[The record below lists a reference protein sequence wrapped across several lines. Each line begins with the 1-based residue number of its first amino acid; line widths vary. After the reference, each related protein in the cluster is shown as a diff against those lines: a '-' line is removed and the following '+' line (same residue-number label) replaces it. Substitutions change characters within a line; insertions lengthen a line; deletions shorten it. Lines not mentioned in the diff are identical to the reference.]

1 MQGDT
6 TPVEAPKL
14 SQEMQDLIE
23 QKKQMA
29 LARRRE
35 RLAQQQMLQNGNNA
49 VETNAPTEL

>member
-49 VETNAPTEL
+49 VETSAPTES